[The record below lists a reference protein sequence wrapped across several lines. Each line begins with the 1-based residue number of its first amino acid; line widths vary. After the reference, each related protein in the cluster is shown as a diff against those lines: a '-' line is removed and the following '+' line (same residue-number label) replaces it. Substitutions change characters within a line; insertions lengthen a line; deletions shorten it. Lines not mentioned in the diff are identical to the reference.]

1 MLLISFG
8 TRPEWIKIKPVVDA
22 IQDKVPFR
30 ILFTG
35 QHTSLVAEY
44 LDDTF
49 ISQKHSRCPPRGGL
63 KNF

>member
-22 IQDKVPFR
+22 IQDKVPFK

-49 ISQKHSRCPPRGGL
+49 IVNEMETTGSIQ
-63 KNF
+63 